1 MNKIAAILSIMLIC
15 SCGSVHKVRKS
26 EAISE
31 IMDSSQVV
39 SVTEKETLQEVI
51 SRVDVR
57 YDSVVSNSQET
68 TLEFEVTIYDN
79 SKTDSLGKAP
89 IAAVVKGIKRTTEAG
104 KESKGIQVLTVMDSS
119 YKTKEK
125 DSLLVTQTMYERKEQ
140 TSNVETERSA
150 PGPWVAWTLLGI
162 FIAFAVVV
170 FLIFL
175 KHKILK

>member
-1 MNKIAAILSIMLIC
+1 MKKIAAILSVILIC

-68 TLEFEVTIYDN
+68 TLEFEITIYDN
-79 SKTDSLGKAP
+79 NLADSLGKAP
-89 IAAVVKGIKRTTEAG
+89 IAAVVKGTKRTTEAG
-104 KESKGIQVLTVMDSS
+104 KAASSIQTSSVTDSVL
-119 YKTKEK
+119 KTKEK
-125 DSLLVTQTMYERKEQ
+125 DSLLIAQTTYERKEQ
-140 TSNVETERSA
+140 TSNVETERTA
-150 PGPWVAWTLLGI
+150 TGPWVAWVLLGI
-162 FIAFAVVV
+162 FIAFAVFV